1 MPTETDAEIHEFR
14 DWVFRY
20 RSGQGIPAHLLL
32 MLHGWTGDENSMWYF
47 ARNIPEQTAIL
58 APRAPY
64 PAPEGG
70 YTWRSVPPGTWG
82 YPTMDDLRPSA
93 EAFLGFIDGWAH
105 SIGLDLPQFDLV
117 GFSQGA
123 AISYV
128 ITILHPKFV
137 RSLTVLS
144 GFMPSGA
151 DAYLIPNMLDGMPIF
166 VAHGR
171 QDDMVPVEK
180 ARKSVNLLEKSGA
193 QVTYCESDGGHK
205 VSKECLGGM
214 EMFLMDRFG

>member
-1 MPTETDAEIHEFR
+1 MQTKTDAEIHEFR

-20 RSGQGIPAHLLL
+20 RPGLGAPAHFLL

-47 ARNIPEQTAIL
+47 ARTIPEQTAIL

-70 YTWRSVPPGTWG
+70 YTWRSVTPGTWG
-82 YPTMDDLRPSA
+82 YPTVDDLRPAA
-93 EAFLGFIDGWAH
+93 EAFLGFVDGWAH
-105 SIGLDLPQFDLV
+105 SLGLDPHPFDLV

-123 AISYV
+123 ALSYV
-128 ITILHPKFV
+128 ITILHPKLV
-137 RSLTVLS
+137 RTLTALS
-144 GFMPSGA
+144 GFMPGGA
-151 DAYLIPNMLDGMPIF
+151 DGLMIPNLLEGKPVF

-180 ARKSVNLLEKSGA
+180 AHRSVDLLEKSGA
-193 QVTYCESDGGHK
+193 LVTYCESDGGHK
-205 VSKECLGGM
+205 VSRECLKGM
-214 EMFLMDRFG
+214 ELFFKNKFN